1 MWSDSGQILLLP
13 LLEID
18 ILTEV
23 LEVGNDSD
31 PTQCTNYNIC
41 LFLVWNVPRSWV
53 WIVNWECKSFEVIN
67 LLV

>member
-23 LEVGNDSD
+23 WEVGNDSD

-41 LFLVWNVPRSWV
+41 LFFSMDCSKELSLN
-53 WIVNWECKSFEVIN
+53 C
-67 LLV
+67 